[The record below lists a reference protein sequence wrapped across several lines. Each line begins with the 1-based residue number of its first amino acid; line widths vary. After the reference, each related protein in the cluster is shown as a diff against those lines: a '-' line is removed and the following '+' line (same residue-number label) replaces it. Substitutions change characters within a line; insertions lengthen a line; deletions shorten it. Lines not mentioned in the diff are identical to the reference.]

1 MEKEDILCGRLFIS
15 GKEGPPGPKGDPF
28 TYDDFT
34 PEQLENLK
42 GPKGDTGPVG
52 PQGPQGKAF
61 TYDDFT
67 PEQLAN
73 LKGPKGDT
81 GPRGEQGPQGI
92 QGIKGDVGP
101 QGPQG
106 PIGETGPQGEQ
117 GPQGP
122 KGEQG
127 EVGPQGPKGDT
138 GPQGLTGEQGPKGD
152 KGDIGPEGPQG
163 IQGLTG
169 PEGPIGPQGIQGP
182 QGEKGDKGDTGSSG
196 VYIGDTEP
204 IGDYNVWIDP
214 TGSETAG
221 LATKAELAN
230 KQDKLTAGDN
240 ITIDSNNVISATG
253 GSGGAN
259 ADEATIITNAEGKLE
274 TAIGGKWVDGLVDGP
289 VIVDIPVTEQ
299 DVSRYI
305 TYSVMKQLIAKGD
318 RLRAN
323 INHASY
329 GEQKGCKVTID
340 TSEESQG
347 IYKLTCSY
355 VTNSN
360 TETYTGNTNIN
371 TTGVWTCIRKSEY
384 GRQEW
389 KNTGNNFYSIENG
402 KVASPFN
409 VDFIPMG
416 DYFYNYG
423 GKLTPSFLTVKNE
436 NYVFSNKLRFPS
448 GHGNFIFGNNDVQG
462 NNNFVISGRTSGAY
476 CFLDCNNYSGTNNDC
491 VVFGNLIKSKGDKNY
506 LFGLYHNWWDT
517 TGTADN
523 AVMFGEGN
531 IVDSNHCFVEGKYC
545 LKDTN
550 KEYSHVVGN
559 GTSNTSRSN
568 AYTLDWQGNGTFSG
582 TVSSSN
588 GADYAEYFEWKD
600 GNPDN
605 EDRVGYIVTLDGD
618 KIVKANSGNDIL
630 GICSGTA
637 MVLGDSAEWNWSKRY
652 LTDDFGRIIYEDRM
666 EHHEAIYNDDGELIK
681 EAWDEEVHAPKQN
694 PDYDSS
700 KTYIKRA
707 DRPEWQ
713 IVGMMGK
720 LYVRDDGSCVVNGYA
735 DVVNGIA
742 TKATGKTNMRVMERI
757 NDSIVRVLLK

>member
-28 TYDDFT
+28 TYEDFT
-34 PEQLENLK
+34 PEQLEGLK

-52 PQGPQGKAF
+52 PKGEQGI
-61 TYDDFT
+61 
-67 PEQLAN
+67 
-73 LKGPKGDT
+73 KGDT
-81 GPRGEQGPQGI
+81 GP
-92 QGIKGDVGP
+92 KGD
-101 QGPQG
+101 
-106 PIGETGPQGEQ
+106 
-117 GPQGP
+117 
-122 KGEQG
+122 
-127 EVGPQGPKGDT
+127 KGDT
-138 GPQGLTGEQGPKGD
+138 GPQGIQ
-152 KGDIGPEGPQG
+152 GPQG
-163 IQGLTG
+163 
-169 PEGPIGPQGIQGP
+169 EVGPIGPQGIQGP

-204 IGDYNVWIDP
+204 TGDYNVWIDP
-214 TGSETAG
+214 NGSETAG

-240 ITIDSNNVISATG
+240 ITIDSNNVISASG
-253 GSGGAN
+253 GGSSGGAN
-259 ADEATIITNAEGKLE
+259 ADESTIITNAEGKLE

-289 VIVDIPVTEQ
+289 VIIDIGTTNN
-299 DVSRYI
+299 DVSSI
-305 TYSVMKQLIAKGD
+305 LTYDIMQELISKGD
-318 RLRAN
+318 NLRAN
-323 INHASY
+323 INTGY
-329 GEQKGCKVTID
+329 GNLKAQKVIID
-340 TSEESQG
+340 TSKEN
-347 IYKLTCSY
+347 LY
-355 VTNSN
+355 VLKINVIKNS
-360 TETYTGNTNIN
+360 TAYGVYTGQGDNTNWSCKRSFENSGASWNEDDNLFYAIE
-371 TTGVWTCIRKSEY
+371 TGKKPSPIKS
-384 GRQEW
+384 
-389 KNTGNNFYSIENG
+389 
-402 KVASPFN
+402 A
-409 VDFIPMG
+409 DFIPYDKNEFFTENG
-416 DYFYNYG
+416 QLKSNILKRSSKGGYLLGSTIDLIKDIGNGTLASTAASCAASFSIVWGNQVSNSNSPYSILVGNQNYGYG
-423 GKLTPSFLTVKNE
+423 GKASAAFGFANSIRGGQQLLVGSF
-436 NYVFSNKLRFPS
+436 
-448 GHGNFIFGNNDVQG
+448 
-462 NNNFVISGRTSGAY
+462 NNF
-476 CFLDCNNYSGTNNDC
+476 FDGT
-491 VVFGNLIKSKGDKNY
+491 
-506 LFGLYHNWWDT
+506 
-517 TGTADN
+517 TAEN
-523 AVMFGEGN
+523 ICCMGEGLAN
-531 IVDSNHCFVEGKYC
+531 IGKCSLAQGKYNI
-545 LKDTN
+545 LEVSDNSVGT
-550 KEYSHVVGN
+550 YAHIVGN

-582 TVSSSN
+582 TVSSST

-600 GNPDN
+600 GNPNN

-618 KIVKANSGNDIL
+618 KIVKANSGDDVL

-700 KTYIKRA
+700 KTYTKRA